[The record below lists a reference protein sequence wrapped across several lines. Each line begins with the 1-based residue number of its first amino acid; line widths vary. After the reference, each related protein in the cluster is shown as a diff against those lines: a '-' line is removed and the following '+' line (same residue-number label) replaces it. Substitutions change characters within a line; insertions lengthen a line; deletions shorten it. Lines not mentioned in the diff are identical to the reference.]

1 MQVKLRER
9 LRYINVTFLLTSLRI
24 LINKFNKLSAIK
36 VVFYDTYDIY
46 IKHINTFMDTV
57 PINFYVIVN
66 L

>member
-36 VVFYDTYDIY
+36 VVFYDTCDIY
-46 IKHINTFMDTV
+46 IKHINTFMDTF